1 MKRIPPKNWW
11 WLILLLL
18 LIIAVIYYFY
28 TRPVAYSSGITNITS
43 YGIDKPGDFCRY
55 KVDTLFGKADDPAD
69 TGSSTYKH
77 NEQVCL
83 LCTSGQSL
91 CNDSLTIQDPAG
103 RRYGISLVKTGASG
117 VPTCGS
123 CTGANTRKI
132 QRR

>member
-1 MKRIPPKNWW
+1 M
-11 WLILLLL
+11 LL

-28 TRPVAYSSGITNITS
+28 TRPVAYSSGITRITS
-43 YGIDKPGDFCRY
+43 YGIDKPGNFCQY

-69 TGSSTYKH
+69 TGSSTYKRG
-77 NEQVCL
+77 EQLCL
-83 LCTSGQSL
+83 LCTSAQSV
-91 CNDSLTIQDPAG
+91 CNDSLRVEDPAG
-103 RRYGISLVKTGASG
+103 RRYGISLVTTGASG